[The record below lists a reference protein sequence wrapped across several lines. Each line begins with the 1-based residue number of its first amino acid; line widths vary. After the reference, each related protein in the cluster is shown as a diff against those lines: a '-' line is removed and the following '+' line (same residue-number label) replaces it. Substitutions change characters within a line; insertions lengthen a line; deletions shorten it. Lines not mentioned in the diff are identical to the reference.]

1 MRYWKGSIHLSPS
14 QDYPLLRQILRSDH
28 ITHSQL
34 FEFMRLG
41 SHESCRQSFAWRVR
55 RLVSHGVGQA
65 AADNL
70 VWRRTRLLDPSGG
83 RPGTPR
89 PGGILRG
96 IVQAR
101 PGPQHE

>member
-55 RLVSHGVGQA
+55 RLVSHG
-65 AADNL
+65 L
-70 VWRRTRLLDPSGG
+70 VKRRRTTWFGG
-83 RPGTPR
+83 EPVYS
-89 PGGILRG
+89 LRAEAAQELRELS
-96 IVQAR
+96 VEVR
-101 PGPQHE
+101 RR